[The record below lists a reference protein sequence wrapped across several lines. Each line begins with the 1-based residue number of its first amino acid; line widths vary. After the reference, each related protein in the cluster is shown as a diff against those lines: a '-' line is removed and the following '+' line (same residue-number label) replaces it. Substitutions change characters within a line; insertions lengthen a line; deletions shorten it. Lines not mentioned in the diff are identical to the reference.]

1 MPLRALQRDFQSA
14 LMAGSTGINPQL
26 VSTPEAGAARR
37 LDIYVQAYRLRLLD
51 ALEGDYGK
59 LAACVGDAQFEALGY
74 VYITRY
80 PSQHPSLRWLG
91 RHMADFL
98 ATTRPWSGQPLLAE
112 MAAFEWAQGE
122 VFDAPDATPLSLA
135 AIAAIPPE
143 SWAGLRLRAHPALRR
158 LDLTWNVPAIWLAL
172 DNDTEPPAP
181 RAGDVPSGWLMWR
194 QDLDIHWRSLSADE
208 SWAIDA
214 WRSGACFA
222 ELCEGLC
229 EWLDTGQVAA
239 HAATLLKG
247 WISAGLVT
255 ALLTG

>member
-1 MPLRALQRDFQSA
+1 MQLRALQRDFQSA
-14 LMAGSTGINPQL
+14 LMTGATSINPQV
-26 VSTPEAGAARR
+26 VSTPEASAVQR
-37 LDIYVQAYRLRLLD
+37 LDIYVQACRLRLLD
-51 ALEGDYGK
+51 ALETDYAK
-59 LAACVGDAQFEALGY
+59 LAACVGDAQFEALGRA
-74 VYITRY
+74 YISRY

-98 ATTRPWSGQPLLAE
+98 AATPPWSGQPLLAE

-122 VFDAPDATPLSLA
+122 VFDAPDHAPLSPA
-135 AIAAIPPE
+135 AIAAIPAE
-143 SWAGLRLRAHPALRR
+143 SWADLRLRAQPALRR
-158 LDLTWNVPAIWLAL
+158 LDLTWNVPSIWLAL
-172 DNDTEPPAP
+172 DTDRQPPAP

-194 QDLDIHWRSLSADE
+194 QDLDIHWRSLSVDE

-229 EWLDTGQVAA
+229 EWIDTGQVAA

-255 ALLTG
+255 ALLTD